1 MNLLNQQAARNQLL
15 NRSGTNSLAGQQAA
29 MFNNCQSYAFAG
41 LAGAGVLGGLR
52 FVNLD
57 FKEKLQYDID
67 AYLKDWDK

>member
-1 MNLLNQQAARNQLL
+1 
-15 NRSGTNSLAGQQAA
+15 